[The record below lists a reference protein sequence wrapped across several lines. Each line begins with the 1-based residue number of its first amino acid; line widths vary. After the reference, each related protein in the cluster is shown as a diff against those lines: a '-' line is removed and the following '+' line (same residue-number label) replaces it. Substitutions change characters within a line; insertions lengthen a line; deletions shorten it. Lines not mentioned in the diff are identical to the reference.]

1 MTARL
6 DGVSASFTVN
16 TATKITATVPA
27 SATTGK
33 IGVTTP
39 GGTATS
45 TGTFTVKPNIGS
57 FLPASGAV
65 GIPVTITGSGF
76 TGATSVKF
84 NGTTAGYTV
93 DSATQITATVPAN
106 ATTGTITVTT
116 PAGTATSASSFT
128 VAPRITSFSPASGPV
143 GTSVIINGANFTG
156 ATSVTFNGTSASYT
170 VNTAIKIT
178 ATVPSGATTGLIGVT
193 TAAGTATSGTD
204 FTVAPR
210 ISSFSP
216 TSGVI
221 GSSVTINGANFTGA
235 TSVKFN
241 GTSATFT
248 VNTAVKITANGEE
261 EGRVNRGVVYY
272 RSNLSVPRNT

>member
-1 MTARL
+1 
-6 DGVSASFTVN
+6 
-16 TATKITATVPA
+16 
-27 SATTGK
+27 
-33 IGVTTP
+33 
-39 GGTATS
+39 
-45 TGTFTVKPNIGS
+45 
-57 FLPASGAV
+57 V